1 MVLLLVV
8 DDMCKIVSDLMVM
21 IVMVMIVV
29 KIVVIMFDIVAYYQ
43 VI

>member
-8 DDMCKIVSDLMVM
+8 DDMCKIVRYLMVM